1 MTAKRKSIHRS
12 TRPVLWALLEDRI
25 LSELRES
32 RAHFID
38 KYLSG
43 SLNLSQIPAPSCL
56 EDVGFM
62 PAPRPYGDSGTN
74 KLVKEL
80 QALPHWNA
88 QKVFKD
94 VIKLLRKSFAVS
106 GVSISLMET
115 NKQVVKFESSFGLDN
130 VPRTVSI
137 DGHAILSKDYF
148 VLLDTTK
155 DWRTRNNPFVTG
167 PPRIRFYCGVPLICN
182 DIAVGVL
189 AIFDP
194 FPKCSFDT
202 RLTREL
208 QKHSSELIQFL
219 LSPYDVSM
227 TAMDTADELKEL
239 QRRFGRAT
247 SRGSEMLVYE
257 KDGSGSSYAQNQKLR
272 FQRLDSASKDEEMNR
287 ILWRKLANAASL
299 RTAATVLTKTLL
311 ISHKL
316 DMVVVLELRIT
327 ELYSI
332 SSTYFPY
339 LGKVDADSYRYRDM
353 LARKPS
359 TKDVMTRLMG
369 SYGGSQTATFDSTMI
384 ERASYS
390 QVGMFYKNLRGHTT
404 YNSGIIMPFHKQKTR
419 LSKCPSNQNEEPI
432 SVQLRS
438 GAYLIALFSQ
448 DPSYDFSAGVIDAAY
463 NGAMLLR
470 RIYIDT

>member
-137 DGHAILSKDYF
+137 DGHAILSKETI
-148 VLLDTTK
+148 LLSRVHLGSGFTAVFLLFAMILLLGS
-155 DWRTRNNPFVTG
+155 WL
-167 PPRIRFYCGVPLICN
+167 YLI
-182 DIAVGVL
+182 
-189 AIFDP
+189 P
-194 FPKCSFDT
+194 FPNPH
-202 RLTREL
+202 LIPGL
-208 QKHSSELIQFL
+208 QE
-219 LSPYDVSM
+219 
-227 TAMDTADELKEL
+227 
-239 QRRFGRAT
+239 
-247 SRGSEMLVYE
+247 
-257 KDGSGSSYAQNQKLR
+257 
-272 FQRLDSASKDEEMNR
+272 
-287 ILWRKLANAASL
+287 
-299 RTAATVLTKTLL
+299 
-311 ISHKL
+311 
-316 DMVVVLELRIT
+316 
-327 ELYSI
+327 
-332 SSTYFPY
+332 
-339 LGKVDADSYRYRDM
+339 SYR
-353 LARKPS
+353 S
-359 TKDVMTRLMG
+359 
-369 SYGGSQTATFDSTMI
+369 I
-384 ERASYS
+384 
-390 QVGMFYKNLRGHTT
+390 
-404 YNSGIIMPFHKQKTR
+404 
-419 LSKCPSNQNEEPI
+419 
-432 SVQLRS
+432 
-438 GAYLIALFSQ
+438 
-448 DPSYDFSAGVIDAAY
+448 
-463 NGAMLLR
+463 LLN
-470 RIYIDT
+470 